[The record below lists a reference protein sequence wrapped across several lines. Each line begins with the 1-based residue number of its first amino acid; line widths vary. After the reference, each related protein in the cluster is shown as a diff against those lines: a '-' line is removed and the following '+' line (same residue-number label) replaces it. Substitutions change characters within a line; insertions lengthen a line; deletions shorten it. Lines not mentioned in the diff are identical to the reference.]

1 MIRKSKERIGGTTC
15 GLRLAGIAV
24 ACLLYS
30 SLTARALVVTVD
42 LGWGYGAGWAAG
54 TSEQSLVDTYHLQEG
69 SIVQVIM
76 YNSAVASAPGSLA
89 SQNFA
94 TYANYTGDP
103 IDAEPSPELAGD
115 QFPGDTTIYMPNS
128 APANHVIAYETQI
141 GSALSDPG
149 GYWYNIYAQFE
160 ILGTYDRLYV
170 RVFGATE
177 FPQGQVIASYW
188 GLSSVQV
195 GTNIVGTWYVG
206 PLDNT
211 VANKTNYFEVIPEP
225 GTLALLLAGSA
236 GLLAARRHRRKAD

>member
-1 MIRKSKERIGGTTC
+1 MERAGGTA
-15 GLRLAGIAV
+15 GRLRMAGMAA

-30 SLTARALVVTVD
+30 ALTAQALVVTVD
-42 LGWGYGAGWAAG
+42 LGWGYGAGWASG

-76 YNSAVASAPGSLA
+76 YNSATGSAPGPNA
-89 SQNFA
+89 NNNFSIFGD
-94 TYANYTGDP
+94 YTGAP
-103 IDAEPSPELAGD
+103 LDAEPSPELAGS
-115 QFPGDTTIYMPNS
+115 QYPGDTTIYNPNTT
-128 APANHVIAYETQI
+128 PANHIIAYQTQI
-141 GSALSDPG
+141 GSAISDPG

-177 FPQGQVIASYW
+177 FPNGEVIASYW
-188 GLSSVQV
+188 GISSVQV

-206 PLDNT
+206 PLDDT

-225 GTLALLLAGSA
+225 GTLALLLAGGA
-236 GLLAARRHRRKAD
+236 GLLAARRHRRKAV

>member
-1 MIRKSKERIGGTTC
+1 MERAGGTA
-15 GLRLAGIAV
+15 GRLRMAGMAA

-30 SLTARALVVTVD
+30 ALTAQALVVTVD
-42 LGWGYGAGWAAG
+42 LGWGYGAGWASG

-76 YNSAVASAPGSLA
+76 YNSADASAPGSLA

-115 QFPGDTTIYMPNS
+115 QFPGDTTIYMPNT

-206 PLDNT
+206 PLDDT

-225 GTLALLLAGSA
+225 GTLALLLAGGA
-236 GLLAARRHRRKAD
+236 GLLAARRHRRKAV

>member
-1 MIRKSKERIGGTTC
+1 MERASGTA
-15 GLRLAGIAV
+15 GRLRLAGIAV

-76 YNSAVASAPGSLA
+76 YNSANASAPGPNA
-89 SQNFA
+89 SDNFSSF
-94 TYANYTGDP
+94 GDYLGAP
-103 IDAEPSPELAGD
+103 IDAEPSPELAGS
-115 QFPGDTTIYMPNS
+115 QYPGDTTIYRPNT
-128 APANHVIAYETQI
+128 APNNHVIAYQTQI
-141 GSALSDPG
+141 GSSISDPG

-177 FPQGQVIASYW
+177 FPNGEVIASYW
-188 GLSSVQV
+188 GISSVQV

-225 GTLALLLAGSA
+225 GSLALLLAGSA

>member
-1 MIRKSKERIGGTTC
+1 MERASGTAGRLRMA
-15 GLRLAGIAV
+15 GLAV

-42 LGWGYGAGWAAG
+42 LGWGYGAGWASG

-76 YNSAVASAPGSLA
+76 YNSATGSAPGPNA
-89 SQNFA
+89 NNNFSIFGD
-94 TYANYTGDP
+94 YTGSP
-103 IDAEPSPELAGD
+103 LDAEPSPELAGN
-115 QFPGDTTIYMPNS
+115 QYPGDTTIYNPNTT
-128 APANHVIAYETQI
+128 PANHIIAYQTQI
-141 GSALSDPG
+141 GSAISDPG

-177 FPQGQVIASYW
+177 FPNGEVIASYW
-188 GLSSVQV
+188 GISSVQV

-225 GTLALLLAGSA
+225 GSPALLLAGSA
-236 GLLAARRHRRKAD
+236 GLLAARRHRRKAA